1 MHIKDIILDGFKCY
15 ENPTVLRNLD
25 KSYNAITG
33 LNGSGKSNIIDAIV
47 FTLGL
52 ESKKLLR
59 ANTMKDLINTHRQD
73 CKVTLILSNKDKFK
87 SPPGYKDYNEII
99 ISRSLDSQGKSK
111 FSINNHICTSSTIS
125 KFCSSIG
132 IHSEK
137 NSPFIVM
144 QGHITKV
151 LNMKSKEIGTLIE
164 ETAGTRSYT
173 KEKEKALQVLEKKE
187 IKLKGVRD
195 AMERR
200 ISPFYERLSQER
212 VAFIEQKTAEEKKIK
227 TQEEI
232 KKFKDLLKKSEIS
245 KGILILKEN
254 IKEYSK
260 DYEEL
265 KGIEEKIINLEKED
279 YAHEN
284 HKLKNELEDEKYNL
298 KKVMN
303 GIEEVCNGGDVDGS
317 KVGYDGDPNGNTED
331 PYNDSNNNPSHYNN
345 TLTLLKEKEKILLDN
360 LRSSGNLFGVSN
372 QIKNREELALL
383 ESKKLEEEI
392 KLKNIKVNEDLVD
405 LDKKINFL
413 NNLKVNDEDL
423 KSKLNR
429 LEFLKSKINYPFI
442 KGVYGSIGE
451 NIKIKDKKYSEAINT
466 ILGNKIKH
474 IIVENEVIGGDLLK
488 KADRRISVIPLNKII
503 TKKEI
508 KINIKGGTKALD
520 LIDFNLN
527 LKKAIEY
534 VLGNIFVFENKEEAR
549 RSCFEFGVLCVTL
562 DGVVYDPKGTV
573 TGGKSIGKV
582 EIVTKKEIEELE
594 NEIQKMNKNKNEFEK
609 NKKEYEKLIKEK
621 ELIKEKKEIKEK
633 IKIIEVKIETIRG
646 IMGVKEGGSK
656 GDINEG
662 GSKARLKDKGGKG
675 TSDYINE
682 NYIPPSTSL
691 KKDLEDLRKEILK
704 VTIEQKRREEQKINL
719 KEKEEKEKLR
729 KDLENEKEKILKSIK
744 NLENEMSR
752 AGLATE
758 PSLRPGTEPGK
769 ILFFMKEGVILH
781 EDYNANKKLVGS

>member
-73 CKVTLILSNKDKFK
+73 CKVTLILSNKDKSK

-125 KFCSSIG
+125 KFSSSIG

-227 TQEEI
+227 TQEDI

-298 KKVMN
+298 KKVIN
-303 GIEEVCNGGDVDGS
+303 GIEEVCNGDDGS
-317 KVGYDGDPNGNTED
+317 KGGCGGGSKGVVDESDPSS
-331 PYNDSNNNPSHYNN
+331 YNDPNNNPSH

-360 LRSSGNLFGVSN
+360 LRSSGNLFGDSN

-392 KLKNIKVNEDLVD
+392 KLKNIKVHEDGSI
-405 LDKKINFL
+405 DKKINFF

-423 KSKLNR
+423 KNKINR
-429 LEFLKSKINYPFI
+429 LDFLKSKINYPFI

-451 NIKIKDKKYSEAINT
+451 NIKIKDKKYLEAINT

-508 KINIKGGTKALD
+508 KINIKEGTKALD

-549 RSCFEFGVLCVTL
+549 RCCFDFGVLCVTL

-646 IMGVKEGGSK
+646 IIISGGNGEGGSK
-656 GDINEG
+656 VDNG
-662 GSKARLKDKGGKG
+662 KARLKDKGGKG
-675 TSDYINE
+675 NLDSKETPYNK
-682 NYIPPSTSL
+682 PPSTSL

-704 VTIEQKRREEQKINL
+704 SQLNKKKRRTEINL
-719 KEKEEKEKLR
+719 KKRGKGEIKKKFR
-729 KDLENEKEKILKSIK
+729 K
-744 NLENEMSR
+744 
-752 AGLATE
+752 
-758 PSLRPGTEPGK
+758 
-769 ILFFMKEGVILH
+769 
-781 EDYNANKKLVGS
+781 